1 MTARREFL
9 AGVRDALPLA
19 LGGAPFGLLYGTLV
33 TSNHLP
39 ALVGQS
45 MSFILYAGSAQV
57 VIVPLLAAGTP
68 ALIVIGIALV
78 INLRHALYSA
88 ALAPH
93 MRPLGRPLRMLL
105 AYLLTDEAFAVTIT
119 RYQSSVAGQPVHVYL
134 LGAGLTW
141 WLEWQ
146 IGTAAGIF
154 VGGQMPANWPLDF
167 AMPLMFIGLAV
178 PMIKDR
184 ASLLAAVLAG
194 VLALGL
200 AGLPYKLGLVLATLI
215 GVGAGMLADAR
226 LAKRKIQG
234 SPTG

>member
-1 MTARREFL
+1 
-9 AGVRDALPLA
+9 
-19 LGGAPFGLLYGTLV
+19 
-33 TSNHLP
+33 
-39 ALVGQS
+39 

-57 VIVPLLAAGTP
+57 IIVPLLAAGAP
-68 ALIVIGIALV
+68 ALVVIGIALI

-88 ALAPH
+88 ALAPY

-119 RYQSSVAGQPVHVYL
+119 RYQRSVPGQPVHAYL

-141 WLEWQ
+141 WLDWQ
-146 IGTAAGIF
+146 VSTAAGIF
-154 VGGQMPANWPLDF
+154 IGGQVPANWPLDF
-167 AMPLMFIGLAV
+167 VMPLMFIGLAV

-194 VLALGL
+194 VLALSL